1 MGRPCIADGLRAR
14 PTLWPPLRLA
24 RLCREHESVAVVL
37 PAWSPTENHR
47 RGGYMRSIALD
58 VHRDFCEVA
67 IKDESGLRLAGRVKS
82 SVSELEL
89 FAQSLAPDD
98 EVALEATGGALQIA
112 RILEGHVARVVIA
125 NTRKLSA
132 IAESKV
138 KTDKVD
144 AKTLCELLAAG
155 FLPAVWSPD
164 EWTRALRRRL
174 QRRSKLVR
182 SRTRAKNECHAVLAR
197 NLKGR
202 PPMTDVFG
210 KAGRRW
216 LAALELPADERETVD
231 CCLREVD
238 FLDNEIGLIERELAR
253 QALSSEEIRRLM
265 SVPGVSL
272 VSAAA
277 FVAAVGDIHRFSS
290 PKKLVSY
297 LGLDPR
303 VRQSG
308 EGPARHGRIS
318 KQGSPEARH
327 MLCEAAWVVVR
338 TPGPLRAFYERVRTR
353 RGAQI
358 ALVATARKLSV
369 LFWHLLTREEDY
381 AFGRP
386 SLTRRKLRGLELKAK
401 DGRRSWPSGHAL
413 STKSERARE
422 AEFAEQ
428 IETAYRRF
436 VQDWQPKPKSG
447 AGATRGRASSKPTS
461 GKQRGRA
468 SVPNS
473 AL

>member
-1 MGRPCIADGLRAR
+1 
-14 PTLWPPLRLA
+14 
-24 RLCREHESVAVVL
+24 
-37 PAWSPTENHR
+37 
-47 RGGYMRSIALD
+47 MRSIALD

-82 SVSELEL
+82 SPQELER

-98 EVALEATGGALQIA
+98 QVALEATGPALAIA
-112 RILEGHVARVVIA
+112 RILQPHVGRVLIA
-125 NTRKLSA
+125 NTRKLGA
-132 IAESKV
+132 IAQSKV
-138 KTDKVD
+138 KTDKLD
-144 AKTLCELLAAG
+144 ARTLCELLAAG
-155 FLPAVWSPD
+155 FLPSVWAPD
-164 EWTRALRRRL
+164 EFTRALRRRL
-174 QRRSKLVR
+174 ARRAKLVR

-202 PPMTDVFG
+202 PPMSDVFG
-210 KAGRRW
+210 KAGRQW
-216 LAALELPADERETVD
+216 LAALALPADESETVAG
-231 CCLREVD
+231 CLREVD
-238 FLDNEIGLIERELAR
+238 FLDSEVALIESELAR
-253 QALSSEEIRRLM
+253 EALGSAEIRRLM

-272 VSAAA
+272 VSAAT
-277 FVAAVGDIHRFSS
+277 FVAVVGDIRRFPS

-297 LGLDPR
+297 VGLDPK

-308 EGPARHGRIS
+308 EAPARHGRIS

-327 MLCEAAWVVVR
+327 MLCEAAWVLIR
-338 TPGPLRAFYERVRTR
+338 TPGPLRAFYERVRAR

-369 LFWHLLTREEDY
+369 LFWHLLTKQEDY
-381 AFGRP
+381 AFERP

-413 STKSERARE
+413 ATKQERARE

-428 IETAYRRF
+428 VETAYRRL
-436 VQDWQPKPKSG
+436 VADWQPRRPKSG

-468 SVPNS
+468 SVPS
-473 AL
+473 PAL

>member
-1 MGRPCIADGLRAR
+1 
-14 PTLWPPLRLA
+14 
-24 RLCREHESVAVVL
+24 
-37 PAWSPTENHR
+37 
-47 RGGYMRSIALD
+47 MRSIALD

-98 EVALEATGGALQIA
+98 EVALEATGGALAIA

-164 EWTRALRRRL
+164 EFTRALRRRL

-202 PPMTDVFG
+202 PPMSDVFG
-210 KAGRRW
+210 KAGRVW
-216 LAALELPADERETVD
+216 LAALELPADERETVEG
-231 CCLREVD
+231 CLREVD
-238 FLDNEIGLIERELAR
+238 FLDCEVGLIERKLAA
-253 QALSSEEIRRLM
+253 QALGSEEIRRLM
-265 SVPGVSL
+265 TVPGVSL
-272 VSAAA
+272 VSAAT
-277 FVAAVGDIHRFSS
+277 FVAVVGDVHRFSS

-297 LGLDPR
+297 VGLDPR

-308 EGPARHGRIS
+308 EAPARHGRIS
-318 KQGSPEARH
+318 KQGSAEARH
-327 MLCEAAWVVVR
+327 MLCEASWVLIR
-338 TPGPLRAFYERVRTR
+338 TPGPLRAFYERVRAR
-353 RGAQI
+353 RGGQI

-369 LFWHLLTREEDY
+369 LFWHLLTKEEDY
-381 AFGRP
+381 AFERP
-386 SLTRRKLRGLELKAK
+386 TLTRRKLRGLELKAK

-413 STKSERARE
+413 GTKQDRERER
-422 AEFAEQ
+422 EFAEQ
-428 IETAYRRF
+428 VETAYRRL
-436 VQDWQPKPKSG
+436 VADWQPSGPRSG
-447 AGATRGRASSKPTS
+447 AGATRGRASSRPSS
-461 GKQRGRA
+461 GKQRGR
-468 SVPNS
+468 
-473 AL
+473 

>member
-1 MGRPCIADGLRAR
+1 
-14 PTLWPPLRLA
+14 
-24 RLCREHESVAVVL
+24 
-37 PAWSPTENHR
+37 
-47 RGGYMRSIALD
+47 MRSIALD

-98 EVALEATGGALQIA
+98 EVALEATGPAGAIA
-112 RILEGHVARVVIA
+112 RILEPHVGRVLVA

-138 KTDKVD
+138 KTDEVD
-144 AKTLCELLAAG
+144 AKALCELLAAG
-155 FLPAVWSPD
+155 FLPAVFSPD
-164 EWTRALRRRL
+164 EFTRALRRRL

-202 PPMTDVFG
+202 PPMSDVFG

-216 LAALELPADERETVD
+216 LTALQLPADERETVA

-238 FLDNEIGLIERELAR
+238 FLDHEVGLIERELAR
-253 QALSSEEIRRLM
+253 QAMSCQEIRRLM

-277 FVAAVGDIHRFSS
+277 FVAAVGDIRRFTS

-297 LGLDPR
+297 VGLDPR

-308 EGPARHGRIS
+308 EAPARHGHIS
-318 KQGSPEARH
+318 KQGSAEARH
-327 MLCEAAWVVVR
+327 MLCEAAWVAVR
-338 TPGPLRAFYERVRTR
+338 TPCPLRAFYERVRAR
-353 RGAQI
+353 RGAQV
-358 ALVATARKLSV
+358 ALVATARKLGV

-386 SLTRRKLRGLELKAK
+386 SLTRRKLRALELKTEEGWRR
-401 DGRRSWPSGHAL
+401 GRYSGPRVNE
-413 STKSERARE
+413 SRKERERE

-428 IETAYRRF
+428 METAYRRL
-436 VQDWQPKPKSG
+436 VADWQPKPSKNG
-447 AGATRGRASSKPTS
+447 AGATRGRASSKPSS
-461 GKQRGRA
+461 G
-468 SVPNS
+468 
-473 AL
+473 

>member
-1 MGRPCIADGLRAR
+1 
-14 PTLWPPLRLA
+14 
-24 RLCREHESVAVVL
+24 
-37 PAWSPTENHR
+37 
-47 RGGYMRSIALD
+47 MRFIGLD

-67 IKDESGLRLAGRVKS
+67 IKDESGLRLAGRVQT
-82 SVSELEL
+82 SVEELEL
-89 FAQSLAPDD
+89 FAASLGADD
-98 EVALEATGGALQIA
+98 QVALEATGPALQIA
-112 RILEGHVARVVIA
+112 RILEPHVGRVVVA
-125 NTRKLSA
+125 NTRKLRA

-138 KTDKVD
+138 KTDKLD
-144 AKTLCELLAAG
+144 AGTLCELLAAG

-174 QRRSKLVR
+174 QRRAKLVR

-202 PPMTDVFG
+202 PPMSDVFG
-210 KAGRRW
+210 KKGRQW
-216 LAALELPADERETVD
+216 LAALELPADERETVEG
-231 CCLREVD
+231 CLREVD
-238 FLDNEIGLIERELAR
+238 FLDCEVGLIERELASE
-253 QALSSEEIRRLM
+253 ALDSEAIRRLL

-272 VSAAA
+272 VSAAT
-277 FVAAVGDIHRFSS
+277 FVAVAGDIHRFSS

-297 LGLDPR
+297 VGLDPR

-308 EGPARHGRIS
+308 EAPARHGRIS

-327 MLCEAAWVVVR
+327 MLCEAAWVAVR
-338 TPGPLRAFYERVRTR
+338 TPGPLRAFYERVRAR

-358 ALVATARKLSV
+358 ALVATARKLCV
-369 LFWHLLTREEDY
+369 LFWHLLTREQDY

-386 SLTRRKLRGLELKAK
+386 SLTRRKLRALELKTEQGWRR
-401 DGRRSWPSGHAL
+401 GRYSGPRVHE
-413 STKSERARE
+413 TKKEREQERE
-422 AEFAEQ
+422 FSDQ
-428 IETAYRRF
+428 VETAYRRL
-436 VQDWQPKPKSG
+436 VEDWQPKPKSG

-468 SVPNS
+468 SVPNP

>member
-1 MGRPCIADGLRAR
+1 
-14 PTLWPPLRLA
+14 
-24 RLCREHESVAVVL
+24 
-37 PAWSPTENHR
+37 
-47 RGGYMRSIALD
+47 MRSIALD

-67 IKDESGLRLAGRVKS
+67 IKDELGLRLAGKVKTS
-82 SVSELEL
+82 LAELEL

-98 EVALEATGGALQIA
+98 QVALEATGPALAIA
-112 RILEGHVARVVIA
+112 RILEPHVGRVLIA
-125 NTRKLSA
+125 NTRKLRA

-144 AKTLCELLAAG
+144 ASTLCELLAAG
-155 FLPAVWSPD
+155 FLPTVWSPD
-164 EWTRALRRRL
+164 EFTRGLRRRL
-174 QRRSKLVR
+174 QRRCKLVR

-210 KAGRRW
+210 KAGREW
-216 LAALELPADERETVD
+216 LAALELPADERETVE

-238 FLDNEIGLIERELAR
+238 FLDSEVGLVERELASE
-253 QALSSEEIRRLM
+253 ALDSGEIRRLM
-265 SVPGVSL
+265 TVPGVSL
-272 VSAAA
+272 VSAAT

-308 EGPARHGRIS
+308 EAPAHHGRIS
-318 KQGSPEARH
+318 KQGSAEARH
-327 MLCEAAWVVVR
+327 MLCEAAWVAVR
-338 TPGPLRAFYERVRTR
+338 TPGPLRAFYERVRVR
-353 RGAQI
+353 RGAQV

-369 LFWHLLTREEDY
+369 LFWHLLAREEDY
-381 AFGRP
+381 AFERP

-413 STKSERARE
+413 STKQERARE

-436 VQDWQPKPKSG
+436 VADWQPQPKSG
-447 AGATRGRASSKPTS
+447 AGATRGRAFSSHLLGEETAARQGTAPE
-461 GKQRGRA
+461 
-468 SVPNS
+468 P

>member
-1 MGRPCIADGLRAR
+1 
-14 PTLWPPLRLA
+14 
-24 RLCREHESVAVVL
+24 
-37 PAWSPTENHR
+37 
-47 RGGYMRSIALD
+47 MRSVALD

-82 SVSELEL
+82 SPAELER

-98 EVALEATGGALQIA
+98 QVALEATGSAGAIA
-112 RILEGHVARVVIA
+112 RILEPHVGRVLIA
-125 NTRKLSA
+125 NTRKCSA

-138 KTDKVD
+138 KTDKLD
-144 AKTLCELLAAG
+144 ATTLCELLAAG
-155 FLPAVWSPD
+155 YLPAAWSPD
-164 EWTRALRRRL
+164 EFTRALRRRL
-174 QRRSKLVR
+174 QRRAKLVR
-182 SRTRAKNECHAVLAR
+182 SKTRAKNECHAVLAR
-197 NLKGR
+197 NLSGR

-210 KAGRRW
+210 KAGRQW
-216 LAALELPADERETVD
+216 LAALELPADESETVAG
-231 CCLREVD
+231 CLREVD
-238 FLDNEIGLIERELAR
+238 FLDSEIALIESELAR

-272 VSAAA
+272 VSAAT
-277 FVAAVGDIHRFSS
+277 FVAVVGDIHRFSS

-297 LGLDPR
+297 VGLDPR

-308 EGPARHGRIS
+308 EAPARHGRIS

-327 MLCEAAWVVVR
+327 MLCEAAWVAIR
-338 TPGPLRAFYERVRTR
+338 TPGPLRAFYERLRAR
-353 RGAQI
+353 RGAQV
-358 ALVATARKLSV
+358 ALVASARKLAV

-413 STKSERARE
+413 STKQDRERE
-422 AEFAEQ
+422 AEFARQ
-428 IETAYRRF
+428 VETAYRRL
-436 VQDWQPKPKSG
+436 VADWQPKPPRSG

-468 SVPNS
+468 SVPNP

>member
-1 MGRPCIADGLRAR
+1 
-14 PTLWPPLRLA
+14 
-24 RLCREHESVAVVL
+24 
-37 PAWSPTENHR
+37 
-47 RGGYMRSIALD
+47 

-67 IKDESGLRLAGRVKS
+67 IKDESGLRLAGRIKTS
-82 SVSELEL
+82 LAELEL

-98 EVALEATGGALQIA
+98 EVALEATGPAAAIA
-112 RILEGHVARVVIA
+112 RILEPHVARVLVA

-132 IAESKV
+132 ISESKV

-144 AKTLCELLAAG
+144 ARTLCELLAAG
-155 FLPAVWSPD
+155 FLPAVWAPD
-164 EWTRALRRRL
+164 EFTRALRRRL

-216 LAALELPADERETVD
+216 LAALELPADERETVEG
-231 CCLREVD
+231 CLREVD
-238 FLDNEIGLIERELAR
+238 FLDSEVGLIERELAT
-253 QALSSEEIRRLM
+253 QGLSSPEIRRLM
-265 SVPGVSL
+265 TVPGVSL

-277 FVAAVGDIHRFSS
+277 FVAAVGDIERFSS
-290 PKKLVSY
+290 PKRLVSY

-308 EGPARHGRIS
+308 EAPARHGHIS
-318 KQGSPEARH
+318 KQGSAEARH
-327 MLCEAAWVVVR
+327 MLCEAAWVLVR
-338 TPGPLRAFYERVRTR
+338 TPGPLRAFYERVRAR

-381 AFGRP
+381 AFERP
-386 SLTRRKLRGLELKAK
+386 SLTRRKLRGLELKSEEAWRR
-401 DGRRSWPSGHAL
+401 GRYSGPRVHE
-413 STKSERARE
+413 TKKERDRE
-422 AEFAEQ
+422 TEFAKQ
-428 IETAYRRF
+428 VETAYRRL
-436 VQDWQPKPKSG
+436 VADWQPQAPRSG
-447 AGATRGRASSKPTS
+447 AGATRGRAFSSHLLGEETAARQ
-461 GKQRGRA
+461 G
-468 SVPNS
+468 S
-473 AL
+473 APEPAL